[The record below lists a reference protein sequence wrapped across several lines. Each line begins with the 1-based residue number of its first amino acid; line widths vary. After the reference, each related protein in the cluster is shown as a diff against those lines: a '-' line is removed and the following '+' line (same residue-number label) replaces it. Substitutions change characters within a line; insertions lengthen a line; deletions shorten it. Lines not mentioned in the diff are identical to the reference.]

1 MTQTAPSS
9 AQDQPDE
16 PAEVARLNKIIASL
30 MDRAERNTSAQ
41 VSDFGMFQA
50 TIMLEERVR
59 RRTAELE
66 AALRE
71 NEKTSRALRES
82 EAKFRG
88 LVSQSL
94 VGIVLIED
102 GRFSYSNAKFDEIF
116 GYSAEEVRGMGP
128 LDTAVES
135 DRGLVAEYLDER
147 LSGESGQL
155 DYAFHGLRKNGAV
168 IDVECHSS
176 VMNVGN
182 RSLIISL
189 IMDISER
196 TRAERAVQV
205 LQEELREQSTH
216 DALTGLYNRRFLD
229 ESFGREL
236 LLAKRGGHP
245 VSVIMGDL
253 DHFKAVN
260 DRHGHLAGDEVLR
273 VFGTLLTNNA
283 RASDIACRYGGE
295 EFLLVLPGHDNR
307 RSRRARRTTATGN
320 GGHARQQRPV
330 TNHRHRLVRRSHIP
344 HSQPHHRR
352 ADRRRRQCVVLGQ
365 GPGTQPRH
373 PLCRPRQGFGY
384 VSSGWRS
391 RHLNRP
397 HPGVECRKWL
407 SSPGLRSESFRESP
421 VISLSRLIFETTHAL
436 CQHP

>member
-9 AQDQPDE
+9 AQDQPDG
-16 PAEVARLNKIIASL
+16 PAEVARLNKIIQSL

-102 GRFSYSNAKFDEIF
+102 FRFSYSNAKFDEIF
-116 GYSAEEVRGMGP
+116 GYSSEEVRGMGP
-128 LDTAVES
+128 LETAVES
-135 DRGLVAEYLDER
+135 DRGLVAENIDMR
-147 LSGESGQL
+147 LRGEASQL
-155 DYAFHGLRKNGAV
+155 HYAFHGLRKNGAV

-176 VMNVGN
+176 VMNVGD

-216 DALTGLYNRRFLD
+216 DALTGLYNRHFLD

-260 DRHGHLAGDEVLR
+260 DSYGHLAGDEVLR
-273 VFGTLLTNNA
+273 VFGALLTNNA
-283 RASDIACRYGGE
+283 RASDIVCRYGGE
-295 EFLLVLPGHDNR
+295 EFLLVLPGMTAEGAVERAEQLRQAMAATPVSNGV
-307 RSRRARRTTATGN
+307 SRITVTASFGVATFPTHSRTTDELIAAADSALYSAKAEGRN
-320 GGHARQQRPV
+320 RV
-330 TNHRHRLVRRSHIP
+330 TL
-344 HSQPHHRR
+344 
-352 ADRRRRQCVVLGQ
+352 CVD
-365 GPGTQPRH
+365 
-373 PLCRPRQGFGY
+373 
-384 VSSGWRS
+384 
-391 RHLNRP
+391 
-397 HPGVECRKWL
+397 CRKDVAKSIL
-407 SSPGLRSESFRESP
+407 TGDRD
-421 VISLSRLIFETTHAL
+421 A
-436 CQHP
+436 